1 MGKATLKSF
10 SAAQIDWEEVVQ
22 LEIYFSAAQI
32 DWEEVVQLEIPC
44 EIIQ

>member
-22 LEIYFSAAQI
+22 LEI
-32 DWEEVVQLEIPC
+32 PC